1 MRRQA
6 VEDDPHSFEDVDCSQ
21 QMKVFLRAEYER
33 ERDLH
38 TNLRKEQVAASVL
51 HRYRTYL
58 ANSIPPAGSFSL
70 IPGLLRHKEKV
81 LTRFISDIEVSHIS
95 NFEKMK
101 TARLAPRNKR
111 KSKASTGGKT
121 ATRNVR
127 AVAKMRPHSECLTVT
142 PVRSAAL
149 PTRRRIRLVQEKQ
162 RGKERNSNL
171 KAAPRRLLSKINEVQ
186 KQTGKESTKRS
197 PTSLKMSL
205 LKSVTPTQ
213 LEAGPSE
220 PCRTPEMSPTV
231 VSSIRAKSMKKPR
244 KSRILSPPE
253 SRNALDITG
262 LCRKVSFQDVVGVF
276 GESNEEGGAEVSS
289 RMKRKRKL
297 TDHLSK

>member
-38 TNLRKEQVAASVL
+38 TDLRKEQVAASVL

-149 PTRRRIRLVQEKQ
+149 PIRRRIRLVQEKQ

-186 KQTGKESTKRS
+186 KQTGKESPKRS
-197 PTSLKMSL
+197 PT
-205 LKSVTPTQ
+205 TPTQ

-262 LCRKVSFQDVVGVF
+262 LCRKVSFQDV
-276 GESNEEGGAEVSS
+276 GESNEEGGAEFSS

>member
-38 TNLRKEQVAASVL
+38 TDLRKEQVAASVL

-149 PTRRRIRLVQEKQ
+149 PIRRRIRLVQEKQ
-162 RGKERNSNL
+162 REKERNSSL

-186 KQTGKESTKRS
+186 KQTGKESPKRS
-197 PTSLKMSL
+197 PT
-205 LKSVTPTQ
+205 TPTQ

-262 LCRKVSFQDVVGVF
+262 LCRKVSFQDVVRVF
-276 GESNEEGGAEVSS
+276 GESNEEGGAEFSS

>member
-162 RGKERNSNL
+162 REKERNSSL

-186 KQTGKESTKRS
+186 KQTGKESLKRS
-197 PTSLKMSL
+197 PT
-205 LKSVTPTQ
+205 TPTQ

-262 LCRKVSFQDVVGVF
+262 LCRKISFQDVVGVF
-276 GESNEEGGAEVSS
+276 GESNEEGGAEFSS

>member
-1 MRRQA
+1 
-6 VEDDPHSFEDVDCSQ
+6 
-21 QMKVFLRAEYER
+21 MKVFLRAEYER

-38 TNLRKEQVAASVL
+38 NNLRKEQVAASVL

-58 ANSIPPAGSFSL
+58 ANSIPPDGSFSL

-81 LTRFISDIEVSHIS
+81 LTRFISDTEVSHIS

-149 PTRRRIRLVQEKQ
+149 PRRRRICLAQEKQ

-186 KQTGKESTKRS
+186 KQTGKESPKRS
-197 PTSLKMSL
+197 PT
-205 LKSVTPTQ
+205 TPTQ

-276 GESNEEGGAEVSS
+276 GESNEEGGAEFSS

>member
-1 MRRQA
+1 
-6 VEDDPHSFEDVDCSQ
+6 
-21 QMKVFLRAEYER
+21 
-33 ERDLH
+33 
-38 TNLRKEQVAASVL
+38 
-51 HRYRTYL
+51 
-58 ANSIPPAGSFSL
+58 
-70 IPGLLRHKEKV
+70 
-81 LTRFISDIEVSHIS
+81 
-95 NFEKMK
+95 
-101 TARLAPRNKR
+101 
-111 KSKASTGGKT
+111 
-121 ATRNVR
+121 
-127 AVAKMRPHSECLTVT
+127 MRPHSECLTVT

-186 KQTGKESTKRS
+186 KQTGKESPKRS
-197 PTSLKMSL
+197 PT
-205 LKSVTPTQ
+205 TPTQ

-262 LCRKVSFQDVVGVF
+262 LCRKVSFQDV
-276 GESNEEGGAEVSS
+276 GESNEEGGAEFSS